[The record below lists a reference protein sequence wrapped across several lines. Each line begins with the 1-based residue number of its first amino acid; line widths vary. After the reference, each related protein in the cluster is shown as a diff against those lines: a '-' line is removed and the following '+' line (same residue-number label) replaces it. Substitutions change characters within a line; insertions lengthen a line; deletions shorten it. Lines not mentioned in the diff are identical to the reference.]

1 MLLKRVSANDADAV
15 VVSAGWTSESRLLP
29 KSSKRDASTSKRV
42 SDTPGI
48 YENEPRLLSK
58 SPKRDASTLKR
69 VSDTPGIDE
78 AASRVPLKSS
88 RRDVSMLKR
97 VSGLLDTSRQR

>member
-1 MLLKRVSANDADAV
+1 MLKRVSANDADAV

-29 KSSKRDASTSKRV
+29 KSSKRDAST
-42 SDTPGI
+42 
-48 YENEPRLLSK
+48 
-58 SPKRDASTLKR
+58 LKR

-78 AASRVPLKSS
+78 AESRAPLKSS

-97 VSGLLDTSRQR
+97 VSDEAVMMLT